1 MRITVITVAMRC
13 SFCVAFDSE
22 IFFTALV
29 PNPKFVNAA
38 IKPVVEVSNPTT
50 PIPAGPNKTATN
62 FERIIE
68 III

>member
-1 MRITVITVAMRC
+1 MRSS
-13 SFCVAFDSE
+13 SFVAFDSE

-29 PNPKFVNAA
+29 PNPKLVRAET
-38 IKPVVEVSNPTT
+38 KPVVEVSKPTT
-50 PIPAGPNKTATN
+50 PIPDGPNNTATN